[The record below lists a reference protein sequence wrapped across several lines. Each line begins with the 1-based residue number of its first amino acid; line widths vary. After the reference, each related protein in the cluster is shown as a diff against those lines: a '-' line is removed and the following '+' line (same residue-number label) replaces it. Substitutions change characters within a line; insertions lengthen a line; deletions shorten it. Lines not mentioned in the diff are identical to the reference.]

1 MGARLAV
8 PTTLPVAIVKVL
20 KSKSEIM
27 NAGFGEFV
35 APTVGT
41 NVGKVVGLLVVGAV
55 VGVTVGE
62 EDAGIGVAV
71 TIGTIAEPAAAK
83 AVVSEVVKA
92 VESTAIELSN
102 ASTESPLEEFMPV
115 MA

>member
-1 MGARLAV
+1 MVGARLAV

-27 NAGFGEFV
+27 NAGFGGFV

-55 VGVTVGE
+55 VGVGL
-62 EDAGIGVAV
+62 AGGIAALNTGVIKGIFLSWAI
-71 TIGTIAEPAAAK
+71 TLPAGAG
-83 AVVSEVVKA
+83 
-92 VESTAIELSN
+92 LS
-102 ASTESPLEEFMPV
+102 V
-115 MA
+115 MYYTLINWFFG